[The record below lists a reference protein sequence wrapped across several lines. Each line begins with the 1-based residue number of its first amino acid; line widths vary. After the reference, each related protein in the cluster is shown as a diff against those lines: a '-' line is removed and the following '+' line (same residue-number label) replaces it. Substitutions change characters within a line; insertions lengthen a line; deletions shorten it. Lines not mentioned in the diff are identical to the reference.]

1 MAPHH
6 EPDKLSPEDLYRLL
20 AENASDIVYQTDG
33 LDIIWISP
41 SVTDLLGWKPDELIG
56 QPAAHLVSPHQ
67 DLTFIRRNR
76 ELLDRGETVYQEMLL
91 VGTRG
96 EQRWFAGRARPMPGE
111 AGAAGF
117 MVGMHDI
124 HDQMLARKALVQSER
139 MYRSAIEHAGVGV
152 WLLAPDERT
161 LEVNES
167 LCLFLG
173 YSPEEMANKDW
184 HEITHFGDVPI
195 EEEFLRQIH
204 RGERD
209 SFRVSKRYLHADGTV
224 VFGDL
229 TVAAARD
236 DEGHVLLITK
246 QVIDVTEQTLAR
258 DRLTRLAT
266 TDPMT
271 SLPNRASILTAL
283 EKALTSRVRD
293 PQKSG
298 EKQHVGVLFVDLDNF
313 KLVNESLGHAAGDSL
328 LTAVAERLRDSL
340 SRDVPVGRFG
350 GDEFLVVVPAPADE
364 ATIETMAHRIF
375 SALAAEFRIH
385 GRKVVMTAS
394 VGAALSQPESTPA
407 TLLQDAD
414 VALSEAK
421 RNGKSRWR
429 VFNLGMASAAIR
441 RLVLEGD
448 LRDAIERREFT
459 SHYMPVHRLADGSR
473 SGFEALIRW
482 QHPTEGLL
490 LPAAFLGVAEE
501 SGLIVPIGEQA
512 LRAVCRD
519 MVANP
524 RITDK
529 FAVNISAVQLS
540 EPGWLE
546 SFLSI
551 LDEEQV
557 PASRMVI
564 ELTETAV
571 MSTRHDL
578 ARDLERLGDLGV
590 GIHVDDFGTGYSSIS
605 LLRDLPISGLKL
617 DGSFVAMLNDET
629 ASGYALAEGLAR
641 LAHSIGL
648 QGIAEGVE
656 TQIQAAYLR
665 AMGWS
670 HAQGWLYGKAAPLD
684 EWEHSKH

>member
-1 MAPHH
+1 MTSAH
-6 EPDKLSPEDLYRLL
+6 EPPELSPEDLYRLL
-20 AENASDIVYQTDG
+20 AENASDLVYQTDG
-33 LDIIWISP
+33 LDIVWVSP

-56 QPAAHLVSPHQ
+56 QPAAQLVSPRQ

-76 ELLDRGETVYQEMLL
+76 ELLNQGETVYQEMLL
-91 VGTRG
+91 VGSQG
-96 EQRWFAGRARPMPGE
+96 EERWFAGRARPMPGE
-111 AGAAGF
+111 GRAAGF

-124 HDQMLARKALVQSER
+124 HDQMLARKALIQSER

-152 WLLAPDERT
+152 WLLAPDDST

-173 YSPEEMANKDW
+173 YSPEELMNKDW
-184 HEITHFGDVPI
+184 REITHYGDVPI
-195 EEEFLRQIH
+195 EEEFIRQIH

-236 DEGHVLLITK
+236 DDGQLLLITK
-246 QVIDVTEQTLAR
+246 QVIDVTEQTRAR
-258 DRLTRLAT
+258 EHLTRLAT

-271 SLPNRASILTAL
+271 TLPNRASILDEL

-313 KLVNESLGHAAGDSL
+313 KIVNESLGHAAGDSL
-328 LTAVAERLRDSL
+328 LTSVAERLRDSL

-350 GDEFLVVVPAPADE
+350 GDEFLVVVPAPANE
-364 ATIETMAHRIF
+364 ATIEALANRIF
-375 SALAAEFRIH
+375 STLSGEFRVH

-394 VGAALSQPESTPA
+394 VGGALSQPESTPA

-421 RNGKSRWR
+421 RDGKSRWR

-441 RLVLEGD
+441 RLVLEGE
-448 LRDAIERREFT
+448 LRDAIDRQEFT

-473 SGFEALIRW
+473 AGFEALIRW
-482 QHPTEGLL
+482 HHPTEGLL
-490 LPAAFLGVAEE
+490 LPAAFLAVAEE
-501 SGLIVPIGEQA
+501 SGLIVPIGAQA

-519 MVANP
+519 IVTNP

-529 FAVNISAVQLS
+529 FAVNISAVQLR

-546 SFLSI
+546 SFLTI
-551 LDEEQV
+551 LHEEQV
-557 PASRMVI
+557 PPSRLVI

-629 ASGYALAEGLAR
+629 ASGYALTEGLAR

-656 TQIQAAYLR
+656 TPVQAAYLR

-670 HAQGWLYGKAAPLD
+670 HAQGWLYGKAAPLS
-684 EWEHSKH
+684 EWEHSPE